1 MQLMTSWA
9 RPRGTINHRRIRGLA
24 AAGLLCAAL
33 AGCGAAAAA
42 TTPAASGAGAPR
54 AAGAARQTGCADVNQ
69 ATSATVT
76 RHLLVPEPVKFG
88 NRTYIQRNGTKIH
101 ALFGDFCAVVAHAGT
116 PQPAALCAANSR
128 GGISFT
134 GTFYD
139 GQRALATFT
148 YDLTECPRLIFT
160 ASGQTRGTVVI
171 GRAAAATPHLK
182 ADLAAVL
189 GVPQSQV

>member
-9 RPRGTINHRRIRGLA
+9 RPWGMINHREIRGLT

-42 TTPAASGAGAPR
+42 TTPATSGAGGPR
-54 AAGAARQTGCADVNQ
+54 AAAAQAGCASVNQ
-69 ATSATVT
+69 ATSAIVT
-76 RHLLVPEPVKFG
+76 RHLLVPEPTKFG
-88 NRTYIQRNGTKIH
+88 ARTYIQRNGTKVR
-101 ALFGDFCAVVAHAGT
+101 ALFGDFCAVVDHAGT
-116 PQPAALCAANSR
+116 PQPTALCAASKD
-128 GGISFT
+128 GISFT

-139 GQRALATFT
+139 GQRTLAAFT
-148 YDLTECPRLIFT
+148 YDLTGCPRLIFT

-171 GRAAAATPHLK
+171 GRAAAAAPHLK
-182 ADLAAVL
+182 ADLAVVL